1 MYTYSFHS
9 SDRPPTRD
17 MLIARRSV
25 LQSELDTLQTA
36 VRVVSESKN
45 QQAAQQTTNALEQRV
60 NATSNERD
68 EATEAA
74 INARNRC
81 IQKQANEGGES
92 GEGDDSEQDPCAQF
106 EESADRVEDT
116 MMKNAGATANYL
128 SAAFLLKSNQQYRNY
143 MQARMT
149 ALEREISELNT
160 QLDNLEGDQ
169 VYLGEITESIGELN
183 GRGEEGLDQ
192 WMKFSYN
199 SETTHVRTTETKFGI
214 NLSVGAKLEVP
225 NVASGTGSLNTGF
238 EFAELRK
245 AFSNAKLQASGKL
258 LRVFIK
264 RPWFK
269 PSLFD
274 NPILNFV
281 SSDREK
287 ERDYINI
294 INFLAD
300 SI

>member
-1 MYTYSFHS
+1 MYTSSFHYVYS
-9 SDRPPTRD
+9 GRPPTRD
-17 MLIARRSV
+17 MLIVRRSV
-25 LQSELDTLQTA
+25 LQSELDTLRTA

-60 NATSNERD
+60 NATSDERD

-81 IQKQANEGGES
+81 MQKQANQGGES
-92 GEGDDSEQDPCAQF
+92 GEGEDSEDPCAQF
-106 EESADRVEDT
+106 EESTDRVEGT
-116 MMKNAGATANYL
+116 TIKNAGATANYL
-128 SAAFLLKSNQQYRNY
+128 SAAFLLKSNQQYQNY

-149 ALEREISELNT
+149 ALEREISEINM
-160 QLDNLEGDQ
+160 QLENLEGDQ
-169 VYLGEITESIGELN
+169 VYLGEITESISELN
-183 GRGEEGLDQ
+183 GREEEGLDQ

-199 SETTHVRTTETKFGI
+199 SETTHVKTTETKFGI
-214 NLSVGAKLEVP
+214 NLSVGTKLEIPV
-225 NVASGTGSLNTGF
+225 VVSGTGSLNTGF

-281 SSDREK
+281 SSER
-287 ERDYINI
+287 ERDYHQ
-294 INFLAD
+294 
-300 SI
+300 

>member
-1 MYTYSFHS
+1 MYTYSFHYS
-9 SDRPPTRD
+9 GRPPTRD

-25 LQSELDTLQTA
+25 LQSELDTLRTA
-36 VRVVSESKN
+36 IRVASESKN
-45 QQAAQQTTNALEQRV
+45 QQAAQQTINAFEQRV
-60 NATSNERD
+60 NATSDERD

-81 IQKQANEGGES
+81 MQKQANQSGES
-92 GEGDDSEQDPCAQF
+92 GEGKDSEEDPCAQF

-116 MMKNAGATANYL
+116 TIKNAGATANYL
-128 SAAFLLKSNQQYRNY
+128 SAAFLLKSNQQYQNY
-143 MQARMT
+143 TQARMT
-149 ALEREISELNT
+149 ALEREISELNK

-169 VYLGEITESIGELN
+169 VYLGEITESIRELN
-183 GRGEEGLDQ
+183 GRREEGLDQ

-199 SETTHVRTTETKFGI
+199 SETTRTSSTETRFGI
-214 NLSVGAKLEVP
+214 SLSFRTRVEVP
-225 NVASGTGSLNTGF
+225 EIGSLSESIKTSF

-281 SSDREK
+281 SSERE
-287 ERDYINI
+287 IIISNFNI
-294 INFLAD
+294 IDFLAD
-300 SI
+300 PI

>member
-1 MYTYSFHS
+1 
-9 SDRPPTRD
+9 
-17 MLIARRSV
+17 MLISRRSV
-25 LQSELDTLQTA
+25 LQSELDTLRTA

-60 NATSNERD
+60 NATSDERD

-74 INARNRC
+74 MNARNRC
-81 IQKQANEGGES
+81 MQKQANQGGES
-92 GEGDDSEQDPCAQF
+92 GEGEDSEEDPCAQF

-116 MMKNAGATANYL
+116 TLKNAGATANYL
-128 SAAFLLKSNQQYRNY
+128 SASFLLKSNQQYRNY

-149 ALEREISELNT
+149 ALEREISEINT

-169 VYLGEITESIGELN
+169 VYLGEITESISELN

-199 SETTHVRTTETKFGI
+199 SETTHVRTTETQFGI
-214 NLSVGAKLEVP
+214 NLSVGAKLEIPV
-225 NVASGTGSLNTGF
+225 VASGTGSLNAGF

-281 SSDREK
+281 SSKRE
-287 ERDYINI
+287 RLSSINI

-300 SI
+300 PI

>member
-1 MYTYSFHS
+1 MYTYSFHYS
-9 SDRPPTRD
+9 GRPPTRD

-25 LQSELDTLQTA
+25 LQSELDTLRTA
-36 VRVVSESKN
+36 IRVASESKN

-60 NATSNERD
+60 NATSDERD

-74 INARNRC
+74 MNARNRC
-81 IQKQANEGGES
+81 MQKQANEGQES
-92 GEGDDSEQDPCAQF
+92 GEGEDSEEDPCAQF

-116 MMKNAGATANYL
+116 TLKNAGATANYL
-128 SAAFLLKSNQQYRNY
+128 TAAFLLKSNQQYRNY
-143 MQARMT
+143 VQARMT

-183 GRGEEGLDQ
+183 GRREEGLDQ

-199 SETTHVRTTETKFGI
+199 SETTHTSSIETRFGI
-214 NLSVGAKLEVP
+214 SLSFGRSVEVP
-225 NVASGTGSLNTGF
+225 AVGSFSDSLKTSF

-281 SSDREK
+281 SSERE
-287 ERDYINI
+287 R
-294 INFLAD
+294 
-300 SI
+300 